1 MTKNEKRALITVL
14 GLLLGYFV
22 LEHGMML
29 FHVPNFIDA
38 IATIAY
44 AILTLFVVVRIMGQ
58 LLQHDIGLKFTKF
71 ATWVP
76 LVCYVIIV
84 ALRLV
89 FGAVNIVHYHF
100 EQAASLTLRALE
112 AGILEETILRAGIFY
127 ILLRVLQKRRNAP
140 FQAAIYSSVFFG
152 LLHLTNMASGQDLT
166 STLSQVLFA
175 TWVGLIFTAIYAR
188 TGSILYGIILHF
200 AIDFNRMA
208 QMGTTVMSVPVEA
221 VAAQGVVLVIV
232 LIIMIFGVFPNRKA
246 ARNSKLLGQ

>member
-29 FHVPNFIDA
+29 FHVPNLIDA

-44 AILTLFVVVRIMGQ
+44 AILTLLIVVRIMRQ

-112 AGILEETILRAGIFY
+112 AGIL
-127 ILLRVLQKRRNAP
+127 
-140 FQAAIYSSVFFG
+140 
-152 LLHLTNMASGQDLT
+152 
-166 STLSQVLFA
+166 
-175 TWVGLIFTAIYAR
+175 
-188 TGSILYGIILHF
+188 
-200 AIDFNRMA
+200 
-208 QMGTTVMSVPVEA
+208 
-221 VAAQGVVLVIV
+221 
-232 LIIMIFGVFPNRKA
+232 
-246 ARNSKLLGQ
+246 